1 MATRK
6 NSKKR
11 PSARE
16 GSGLTLV
23 DAPWRHHLFDQAKDT
38 ECFICRAW
46 QDNPRNDAR
55 NLLLLRGHDALI
67 ILNRYPYTMGALMV
81 APVEHEADILQ
92 IPEETLSEMMRLVK
106 VSIRVLDDAIKPRAY
121 NIGINQGIE
130 AGAGLH
136 EHLHVHVVPRW
147 GADTN
152 FMSTIGNARVLAQDV
167 DSMYK
172 RLARSLKEVEKG
184 RLDSGETGAFLVK

>member
-1 MATRK
+1 MT
-6 NSKKR
+6 SKKTIPKRR

-23 DAPWRHHLFDQAKDT
+23 DAPWRHKLFDQDKSDPD
-38 ECFICRAW
+38 CFICRAW
-46 QDNPRNDAR
+46 RENPRNDAR
-55 NLLLLRGHDALI
+55 NLLLVRGQAALI
-67 ILNRYPYTMGALMV
+67 ILNRYPYTMGSLMV
-81 APVEHEADILQ
+81 APAEHRADIMHVSQ
-92 IPEETLSEMMRLVK
+92 DTLCEIMELVK
-106 VSIRVLDDAIKPRAY
+106 VGMHILDHSIHPRGY
-121 NIGINQGIE
+121 NIGINQGID

-152 FMSTIGNARVLAQDV
+152 FMSTVAGARVLAEDV

-172 RLARSLKEVEKG
+172 RLRRTLRE
-184 RLDSGETGAFLVK
+184 LDKSA

>member
-1 MATRK
+1 MA
-6 NSKKR
+6 SKKTPKTR

-23 DAPWRHHLFDQAKDT
+23 DAPWRHHLFDKPGDSD
-38 ECFICRAW
+38 CFICRAW
-46 QDNPRNDAR
+46 REDPKNDSR
-55 NLLLLRGHDALI
+55 NLLLVRGKDALI

-81 APVEHEADILQ
+81 APIEHRADITL
-92 IPEETLSEMMRLVK
+92 IPEETLLEIMQMVK
-106 VSIRVLDDAIKPRAY
+106 TGIRVLDHAIRPKGY
-121 NIGINQGIE
+121 NIGINQGAD

-147 GADTN
+147 RADTN
-152 FMSTIGNARVLAQDV
+152 FMSTIGNARVLAEDV

-172 RLARSLKEVEKG
+172 KLKRSIKQLQ
-184 RLDSGETGAFLVK
+184 